1 LQPPRGTL
9 RATQAPSPGPGAE
22 AFCGFG
28 VETAAAGG
36 TMRASFFDVY
46 RPFAAWHRRRR
57 VERVGR
63 AVGTRPLTEYSRP
76 ALPGKIAKILTCA
89 LGARVAYLCEGA
101 NSGSNFG
108 AKRDI
113 VFV

>member
-1 LQPPRGTL
+1 MLIDRLQPGT
-9 RATQAPSPGPGAE
+9 E
-22 AFCGFG
+22 
-28 VETAAAGG
+28 EGG
-36 TMRASFFDVY
+36 WSVGG
-46 RPFAAWHRRRR
+46 R
-57 VERVGR
+57 V
-63 AVGTRPLTEYSRP
+63 VGTRPLPDYSGP
-76 ALPGKIAKILTCA
+76 AFPGKIAKILTCA